1 MARPSVRTHGEWT
14 LLVFVQGT
22 TADHT
27 RWDPVRPAFAEY
39 FTVYA
44 IDRRGRGESGDA
56 DDYTLEQEVEDVA
69 AIVDSI
75 NEPVVLLGHS
85 YGALVSLEAAL

>member
-1 MARPSVRTHGEWT
+1 M
-14 LLVFVQGT
+14 FVHGT

-27 RWDPVRPAFAEY
+27 RWNSVRPAFAEY
-39 FTVYA
+39 FTVYT
-44 IDRRGRGESGDA
+44 IDRRGRGKSGDD

-69 AIVDSI
+69 AIVNSI
-75 NEPVVLLGHS
+75 DEPVVLLGHS